1 MDAANDIYLEIT
13 RHRSAI
19 MATVV
24 AMVRDFN
31 DAEDVFQNAVLE
43 IMRHG
48 DRFDPTREFLP
59 WARGIARNIARRHFA
74 SKKTGPQLVA
84 MDDIEFLADVVDED
98 ETDVWEEERRRL
110 RGCLA
115 RLKDDNRTLLM
126 LRYGNNLKGP
136 ALAKASGRNE
146 KSLRTTLFRLK
157 NFLQK
162 CLKTIQPETEWT
174 GPETA

>member
-1 MDAANDIYLEIT
+1 MDSADDIYLEIT

-48 DRFDPTREFLP
+48 DRFDSTREFLP

-74 SKKTGPQLVA
+74 AKKAGPQIVA
-84 MDDIEFLADVVDED
+84 MDDIEFLADVVDEGED
-98 ETDVWEEERRRL
+98 DAWEEERSRL
-110 RGCLA
+110 RHCLG
-115 RLKDDNRTLLM
+115 RLKDDNRRLLL

-136 ALAKASGRNE
+136 ALAKATGRNV

-157 NFLQK
+157 NFLMK
-162 CLKTIQPETEWT
+162 CLKTVQPEPEWA
-174 GPETA
+174 GAEPA